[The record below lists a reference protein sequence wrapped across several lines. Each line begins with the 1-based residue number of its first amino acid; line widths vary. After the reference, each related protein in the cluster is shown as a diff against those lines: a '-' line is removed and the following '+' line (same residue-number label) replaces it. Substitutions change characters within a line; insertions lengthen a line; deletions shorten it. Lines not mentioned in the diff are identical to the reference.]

1 MGAILWIAPFFFC
14 PLIGYEYGMGLL
26 DILLWAVLLGFA
38 AKGFMKG
45 FVREVCSLLG
55 LVAGGWAAFTYYQ
68 TAGAVLG
75 NLIHLPPRVASA
87 VAFLCILLAIG
98 LLFFLVGHLLTVIL
112 KIALLGGINR
122 VGGVVFG
129 LLQGALLLSIVL
141 YLASFP
147 PVPQGVRS
155 RIAASGTA
163 QAFGDCGKE
172 IVTGWRKKAG
182 EKRPA
187 GDNRTKDVTDPRR

>member
-1 MGAILWIAPFFFC
+1 MS
-14 PLIGYEYGMGLL
+14 LL

-55 LVAGGWAAFTYYQ
+55 LVTGGWAAFTYYQ
-68 TAGAVLG
+68 AAGAFLG

-112 KIALLGGINR
+112 KIALLGGVNR
-122 VGGVVFG
+122 VGGIIFG

-141 YLASFP
+141 YLASSP
-147 PVPQGVRS
+147 PVPQGVRG
-155 RIAASGTA
+155 RIAASGSA
-163 QAFGDCGKE
+163 RALANCGKD
-172 IVTGWRKKAG
+172 IVTGWRKNAV

-187 GDNRTKDVTDPRR
+187 GENRTKDVTDPRR

>member
-1 MGAILWIAPFFFC
+1 
-14 PLIGYEYGMGLL
+14 MGLL

-55 LVAGGWAAFTYYQ
+55 LMAGGWAAFTYNQ

-75 NLIHLPPRVASA
+75 NLIRLPPRVASA
-87 VAFLCILLAIG
+87 LAFLCILLAIG
-98 LLFFLVGHLLTVIL
+98 LLFFFVGHLLTVIL

-129 LLQGALLLSIVL
+129 LLQGGLLLSIVL
-141 YLASFP
+141 YLVSFP
-147 PVPQGVRS
+147 PFTPGLRI

-163 QAFGDCGKE
+163 QLLSDCGRE
-172 IVTGWRKKAG
+172 IVTGWRNKAAENRPGG
-182 EKRPA
+182 EK
-187 GDNRTKDVTDPRR
+187 RTKDVADPRR

>member
-1 MGAILWIAPFFFC
+1 MS
-14 PLIGYEYGMGLL
+14 LL

-55 LVAGGWAAFTYYQ
+55 LVIGGWAAFTYYQ
-68 TAGAVLG
+68 SAGAVLG
-75 NLIHLPPRVASA
+75 KLIHLPPMATSVA
-87 VAFLCILLAIG
+87 AFLCILLAIG

-122 VGGVVFG
+122 VGGVIFG
-129 LLQGALLLSIVL
+129 LMQGALLLSIVL
-141 YLASFP
+141 YLAGFP
-147 PVPQGVRS
+147 PVPAGVRK

-163 QAFGDCGKE
+163 QALGGCGKE
-172 IVTGWRKKAG
+172 IVAGWRKKAA

-187 GDNRTKDVTDPRR
+187 AEKRTKDVNDPRR

>member
-1 MGAILWIAPFFFC
+1 
-14 PLIGYEYGMGLL
+14 MGLL
-26 DILLWAVLLGFA
+26 DILLWLVLLGFA

-75 NLIHLPPRVASA
+75 NLLHLPPRVASA
-87 VAFLCILLAIG
+87 AAFLCILLAIG
-98 LLFFLVGHLLTVIL
+98 LLFLLVGHLLTVIL

-122 VGGVVFG
+122 IGGVVFG
-129 LLQGALLLSIVL
+129 LLQGALLLGIVFH
-141 YLASFP
+141 LAGFP

-163 QAFGDCGKE
+163 QALGGCGRE
-172 IVTGWRKKAG
+172 IVTGWRKKAAVNRPTG
-182 EKRPA
+182 E
-187 GDNRTKDVTDPRR
+187 NRTKDVADSRR

>member
-1 MGAILWIAPFFFC
+1 MPPSSFACCQGD
-14 PLIGYEYGMGLL
+14 EYGMSLL
-26 DILLWAVLLGFA
+26 DILLWVVLLGFA

-55 LVAGGWAAFTYYQ
+55 LVAGGWGAFTYYQ

-75 NLIHLPPRVASA
+75 NLIHLPSRVASA
-87 VAFLCILLAIG
+87 VTFLCILLAIG

-122 VGGVVFG
+122 IGGVVFG
-129 LLQGALLLSIVL
+129 LLQGGLILGIAL
-141 YLASFP
+141 YLAGFP

-155 RIAASGTA
+155 RIAASATA
-163 QAFGDCGKE
+163 QALGGCGEE
-172 IVTGWRKKAG
+172 IVTGWRKKAA

-187 GDNRTKDVTDPRR
+187 GENRTKDVTDPRR

>member
-1 MGAILWIAPFFFC
+1 
-14 PLIGYEYGMGLL
+14 MGLL

-55 LVAGGWAAFTYYQ
+55 LVAGGWAAYTYYQ

-75 NLIHLPPRVASA
+75 NLIHLPPRVTS
-87 VAFLCILLAIG
+87 VLAFLCILLAIG

-112 KIALLGGINR
+112 KVALLGGINR
-122 VGGVVFG
+122 IGGIVFG
-129 LLQGALLLSIVL
+129 FLQGALLLGIVL
-141 YLASFP
+141 HLGSSP

-155 RIAASGTA
+155 RISASGTA
-163 QAFGDCGKE
+163 QALGCCGKE
-172 IVTGWRKKAG
+172 IVTGWRKKAA
-182 EKRPA
+182 ENRPA
-187 GDNRTKDVTDPRR
+187 GENRTKDVADSRR